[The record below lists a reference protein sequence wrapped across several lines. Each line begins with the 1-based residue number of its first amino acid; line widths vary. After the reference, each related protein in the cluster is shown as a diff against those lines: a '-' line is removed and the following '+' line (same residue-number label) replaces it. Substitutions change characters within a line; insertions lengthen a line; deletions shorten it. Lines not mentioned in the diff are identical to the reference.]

1 MKELERRLH
10 KMGMRV
16 WRSYS
21 CNKQYE
27 KNREYDLDFEYI
39 WVIELNKGEYL
50 YIEYNEDALRGAILS
65 IERDMKLQELGL

>member
-1 MKELERRLH
+1 MKELERKLH

-16 WRSYS
+16 WRSY
-21 CNKQYE
+21 
-27 KNREYDLDFEYI
+27 DLDFEYI
-39 WVIELNKGEYL
+39 WIIELNKGEHL